1 MYNPHSGVIGL
12 VMLGVI
18 NLLPLYA
25 LSSELTPMSVIWSLF
40 YIK

>member
-1 MYNPHSGVIGL
+1 VYNPDSGLIGM
-12 VMLGVI
+12 VASVVI

-25 LSSELTPMSVIWSLF
+25 LSSELTSLSVICSLF